1 MKYRDRGQPLLFKKT
16 PRCLTLHR
24 ESDYLSQMQRKLTPK
39 SVCQAAETLSI
50 SEQRVRKLCMEGS
63 LAAEKVGNAWV
74 IDADSIEDYGLKSG
88 HIIAEDHAAYK
99 VKSEDKPIA
108 LSFFSGAMGLDLGV
122 EEAGF
127 DVRLACEV
135 DKFCR
140 QTISLNRPDT
150 ALLSDIND
158 YEHNAIRDAA
168 GLNQNEEI
176 DLIVGG
182 PPCQAFSTAGKREGL
197 NDERGNV
204 FLKYIDLSLALKPKV
219 LIIENVRGLLS
230 CPMKHRPHNQRGEG
244 YPSLDLDE
252 LKGGALNYIISRLR
266 SHGYNFS
273 FNLYNA
279 ANYGT
284 PQIRERVV
292 IVCTQLTESIP
303 YLVPTNSSDSS
314 FGLPKWKTFKNAVK
328 GLKSCNHINFP
339 EKRLKYYRML
349 EPGQNWRNLP
359 DELQREAMGKSYFSG
374 GGKTG
379 FLRRLAWDKPSPTL
393 VTHPAMPATDL
404 AHPEED
410 RPLSIEEYKRVQE
423 FPDSWELAGP
433 IVQQYKQ
440 VGNAVPKGLGLA
452 MGCLARAIINGEE
465 VEGFPDFPYSRYKNT
480 SSADWLRE
488 FQASAHSS
496 NQKELELQ
504 L

>member
-1 MKYRDRGQPLLFKKT
+1 MKSYP
-16 PRCLTLHR
+16 
-24 ESDYLSQMQRKLTPK
+24 TPK
-39 SVCQAAETLSI
+39 SIKEAAILLGI
-50 SEQRVRKLCMEGS
+50 SEQRVRKLCAEGD
-63 LAAEKVGNAWV
+63 LRANKVGNSWI
-74 IDADSIEDYGLKSG
+74 IDSQSIEDYGLKSG
-88 HIIAEDHAAYK
+88 HILAEDHAVYK
-99 VKSEDKPIA
+99 VSPSGKPIA

-140 QTISLNRPDT
+140 QTIKINRPEA
-150 ALLSDIND
+150 ALLSDINE
-158 YEHNAIRDAA
+158 YEAADIKNAA
-168 GLNQNEEI
+168 GLNCNESI

-230 CPMKHRPHNQRGEG
+230 CPMRHRPHNQRGDG

-252 LKGGALNYIISRLR
+252 LKGGALNYIISRLQR
-266 SHGYNFS
+266 HGYNFS

-292 IVCTQLTESIP
+292 IVCTQMTESIS
-303 YLVPTNSSDSS
+303 YLTPTNSSDPS
-314 FGLPKWKTFKNAVK
+314 FGLPKWKSFKNAVK

-349 EPGQNWRNLP
+349 GPGQNWKNLP

-379 FLRRLAWDKPSPTL
+379 FLRRLAWHKPSPTL

-404 AHPEED
+404 AHPEEE
-410 RPLSIEEYKRVQE
+410 RPLSIEEYKRIQE
-423 FPDSWELAGP
+423 FPDDWELAGP
-433 IVQQYKQ
+433 LVQQYKQ

-452 MGCLARAIINGEE
+452 MGRLARSIIDGERVE
-465 VEGFPDFPYSRYKNT
+465 NFEGFQYSRYKNT
-480 SSADWLRE
+480 SSDDWLHE
-488 FQASAHSS
+488 FNNTARQT
-496 NQKELELQ
+496 NQRELELQ